1 MNEGV
6 KHNVYNEVAMQ
17 SIEAHN
23 DTPVTAGLRNL
34 LMKPTLKRRSRGPP
48 LWKTNTQMS
57 HVVHLLITWSQ
68 IFGAKTTPR
77 PPRIVSFTIEKQWFL
92 VFDRMCAMP
101 LQCNTRMHTR
111 WAHWVPFCR
120 INMFCYIKNKDD
132 RPTRWILGAKFGK
145 IKVHRSTVTWPHH
158 RNSLEK

>member
-1 MNEGV
+1 MTAGV
-6 KHNVYNEVAMQ
+6 KHNVCNEVAMQ

-23 DTPVTAGLRNL
+23 DTTPTAVLQTV

-77 PPRIVSFTIEKQWFL
+77 PPIIVSFTIEK
-92 VFDRMCAMP
+92 RM
-101 LQCNTRMHTR
+101 TS
-111 WAHWVPFCR
+111 V
-120 INMFCYIKNKDD
+120 
-132 RPTRWILGAKFGK
+132 
-145 IKVHRSTVTWPHH
+145 V
-158 RNSLEK
+158 